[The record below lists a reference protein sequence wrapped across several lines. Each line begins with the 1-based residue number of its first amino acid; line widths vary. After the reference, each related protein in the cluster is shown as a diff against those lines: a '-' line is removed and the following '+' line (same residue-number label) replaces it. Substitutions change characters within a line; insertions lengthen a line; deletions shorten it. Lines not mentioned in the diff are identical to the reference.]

1 MEKKK
6 GSTTKIKLSK
16 VQPHQ
21 QIEMKTK
28 TRFKV

>member
-1 MEKKK
+1 MKKK
-6 GSTTKIKLSK
+6 CSMTKIKLSK

-21 QIEMKTK
+21 QREIKPK